1 MSTKHTASSR
11 ISSWDLLV
19 ELDNLLC
26 LWCLAEKASG
36 CGCSSHFW
44 NLNWDNHLVHSG
56 KHYIV
61 IYYDIITVCTCVVYV
76 SICGGMSIFW
86 STCMCMH
93 PNDYCILLSKIYM
106 IHRSANP
113 YRSNSP
119 IVYSLPCYDDT
130 WDLLAT
136 YSIDSS
142 YLSWV
147 GSVCKWVKP
156 ILLELISVSLS
167 CSISRPSAGSRW

>member
-61 IYYDIITVCTCVVYV
+61 IYYDIITLCTCVVYV

-93 PNDYCILLSKIYM
+93 PNDYCILLYAKSTWSTGVQTLTAPILQLSIPCPATM
-106 IHRSANP
+106 IHEIYWQLTA
-113 YRSNSP
+113 
-119 IVYSLPCYDDT
+119 LPPPTCH
-130 WDLLAT
+130 
-136 YSIDSS
+136 
-142 YLSWV
+142 
-147 GSVCKWVKP
+147 G
-156 ILLELISVSLS
+156 
-167 CSISRPSAGSRW
+167 